1 MLFLVL
7 FSAGVRINSLSTV
20 SMNAAPTLQPPDEPN
35 VAGVRVRPGLALGL
49 YVLLL
54 ASAGIALWAQRTSN
68 APTLVARSSPFIF
81 LTFAVG
87 FAAYRLALVMARR
100 YSAFKAFFQIV
111 LAVLFFMLLLF
122 PQVVRPLGEGGLPM
136 PAMLTDPDPKVR
148 ALAAEVAGWR
158 RDDGAAVML
167 VRLLEDGSPVVREAA
182 HGALVR
188 LNAGVD
194 LGPADES
201 PALAA
206 WKERFP

>member
-1 MLFLVL
+1 
-7 FSAGVRINSLSTV
+7 
-20 SMNAAPTLQPPDEPN
+20 MNAAPTMPPPDEPN
-35 VAGVRVRPGLALGL
+35 VAGLRVRPALGLGL

-54 ASAGIALWAQRTSN
+54 SSAGIALWAQRTPN
-68 APTLVARSSPFIF
+68 APTLLARSSPFIF

-111 LAVLFFMLLLF
+111 LAALFFMLLLF
-122 PQVVRPLGEGGLPM
+122 PQVARPLGTEGLPL
-136 PAMLTDPDPKVR
+136 PSMLADGDPKVR

-158 RDDGAAVML
+158 RDDGAASTL
-167 VRLLEDGSPVVREAA
+167 VHLLGDGSPVVREAA

-194 LGPADES
+194 LGPAED
-201 PALAA
+201 PASLAG